1 MLTHST
7 NHFIIPLD
15 LKVAI
20 YTKFFSL
27 CPLAAYMLLL
37 LEAPRF
43 KLLKSQAFKLFSSIL
58 EIYFG
63 RGLYLWFSSV
73 NLILHCSYDY
83 YTQPFFLSV
92 YISLQSMLQ
101 DPTPTFSYS
110 CCLTIF
116 IKKNLYF
123 IFILFDNKYVL
134 CKNILQKRNKT
145 WILLWTRKKSPKLNL
160 KQSRSCIQWME
171 EKLVTIYSHTDVEK
185 NTHKRVQL

>member
-1 MLTHST
+1 MLTHSI
-7 NHFIIPLD
+7 NHFIIPLG

-58 EIYFG
+58 GIYFG
-63 RGLYLWFSSV
+63 RDLYLWFSSV

-123 IFILFDNKYVL
+123 IFTYLIINMFFARTYFKNETTHGTALNK
-134 CKNILQKRNKT
+134 
-145 WILLWTRKKSPKLNL
+145 
-160 KQSRSCIQWME
+160 E
-171 EKLVTIYSHTDVEK
+171 EKPKTES
-185 NTHKRVQL
+185 